1 MIRVEPDTEAL
12 ARSAAELIAACAR
25 DAVRARGRFT
35 VAVAGGGTPLPAYRS
50 LASPALAGTVPWPEV
65 HVFWGD
71 ERCVP
76 PDDPSSN
83 ERTVREALLDR
94 VPVPADHIH
103 PIRCA
108 GDPARAALAYDA
120 LLRSFFADGDG
131 PTFDLVLLGLGENG
145 HTASLFPNDPA
156 LHETATW
163 AVGVRVPGQPFA
175 RVTLT
180 TAVLNRA
187 RSVVFLASGEAKAA
201 VLLRVVEGPNRPE
214 ELPAQLIRP
223 RFSEPRWLVDAA
235 AASRLAA
242 TGGGATEGRP

>member
-1 MIRVEPDTEAL
+1 VIRVEPDREAL
-12 ARSAAELIAACAR
+12 ARTAAELIAACAR

-50 LASPALAGTVPWPEV
+50 LASPALAGTVPWPGV

-83 ERTVREALLDR
+83 ERAVREALLDR

-145 HTASLFPNDPA
+145 HTASLFPGDPA
-156 LHETATW
+156 LQETSRWVVPA
-163 AVGVRVPGQPFA
+163 RVAGQAFA

-180 TAVLNRA
+180 AGVLNRA
-187 RSVVFLASGEAKAA
+187 RAVVFLVSGSAKAG
-201 VLLRVVEGPNRPE
+201 VLRQVLEGPRRPE
-214 ELPAQLIRP
+214 RLPAQLIRP
-223 RFSEPRWLVDAA
+223 RFTQPLWLIDAE
-235 AASRLAA
+235 AASQLSDGKDSRR
-242 TGGGATEGRP
+242 GDRP